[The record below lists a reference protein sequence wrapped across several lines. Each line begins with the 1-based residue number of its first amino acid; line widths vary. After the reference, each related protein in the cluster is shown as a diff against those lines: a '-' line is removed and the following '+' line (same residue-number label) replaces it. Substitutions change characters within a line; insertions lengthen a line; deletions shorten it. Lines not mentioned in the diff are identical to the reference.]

1 MAGISGE
8 GKPRGLAAACESGYK
23 APAFSPEVLFP
34 AVVYVA

>member
-8 GKPRGLAAACESGYK
+8 GKPRGLAAACGYK
-23 APAFSPEVLFP
+23 APASSPEVLFP